1 VSRFQ
6 YTFYIYHIHMMKH
19 APKNGGSRSMS
30 TFSVTTNLLL
40 RCLRG
45 GFPTIGMVS
54 LGPVLRRDVKE
65 PARGGVAPP
74 PRPPPR
80 SIPRAVLSGEEP
92 KWPPR
97 DGSLF
102 WESGLTTTMGGVGE
116 ALLILLTILL
126 LLLLSPEYLRSRVTA
141 GEDGEAVRLEEEE
154 PPREWLLELLV
165 EILARLATED
175 EPGLGRGFW
184 LLGGGGGGGIAEG
197 VDDGFGSL
205 FLDELF
211 LLSCGGSQ
219 MYALRL
225 KIGLR
230 ERDKPGFS

>member
-1 VSRFQ
+1 
-6 YTFYIYHIHMMKH
+6 
-19 APKNGGSRSMS
+19 
-30 TFSVTTNLLL
+30 
-40 RCLRG
+40 
-45 GFPTIGMVS
+45 
-54 LGPVLRRDVKE
+54 
-65 PARGGVAPP
+65 
-74 PRPPPR
+74 
-80 SIPRAVLSGEEP
+80 
-92 KWPPR
+92 
-97 DGSLF
+97 
-102 WESGLTTTMGGVGE
+102 MGGVGE

-175 EPGLGRGFW
+175 EPGLGKGFW

-225 KIGLR
+225 KFGLR
-230 ERDKPGFS
+230 GGMEEEKETNQGFLEPLHCEGKPWWAAEDILQSDVQSKGQSIPRGT